1 MPRGAPD
8 DSNVVKQGAVY
19 RLDDQAELAARLG
32 SVVNY
37 HRFGD
42 VVYIDNFEGG
52 LNGYQVSTNGLG
64 GYARV
69 TNDYAAGGNIAI
81 VLNTGTGSDPYI
93 AMWRGIPVPASYYL
107 GFSFYFM
114 ITAGAGTVQCQLSH
128 FTGSQH
134 WLFLAQYDH
143 RTGEVSVRDTDGAWY
158 VLGTITKLVE
168 AQGIFH
174 IIKVTVDLYAG
185 TFDKVYVNE
194 KVFDARPYGPVLTFD
209 TSAPYFRGFAYFTAD
224 GAGSIKFYLDNWVM
238 TQNELQE

>member
-19 RLDDQAELAARLG
+19 RLDDLAELAARLG

-52 LNGYQVSTNGLG
+52 LNGYQFTANGLG
-64 GYARV
+64 SYARV

-114 ITAGAGTVQCQLSH
+114 ITAGAGTVQCQLSY
-128 FTGSQH
+128 FTGFQH
-134 WLFLAQYDH
+134 WLFQAQYDH
-143 RTGEVSVRDTDGAWY
+143 RTGEVSVRGTDGAWH
-158 VLGTITKLVE
+158 VLGTISKLVE
-168 AQGIFH
+168 AQGIFN
-174 IIKVTVDLYAG
+174 IIKVTVNIDAG

-194 KVFDARPYGPVLTFD
+194 KVFNARPYGPVLTYD
-209 TSAPYFRGFAYFTAD
+209 TSAPFFRGYARFSAD
-224 GAGSIKFYLDNWVM
+224 GAGPIKIYLDNWVM